1 MMSVFADT
9 AYWVALANPRDGLHV
24 TARSLKKKL
33 SGAQRY
39 TTEEVL
45 TEFLT
50 MFSGQGRWLRDVAVM
65 MVRAIEED
73 PDTLVISQ
81 SSSSFHEGV
90 RLYGE
95 RPDKKYSLQDCI
107 SMNTMRS
114 RGITEVLTS
123 DHHFEQE
130 GFTILMKPQG
140 QQSGA

>member
-1 MMSVFADT
+1 MTAVFVDT
-9 AYWVALANPRDGLHV
+9 AYWVALANPKDGLHQAA
-24 TARSLKKKL
+24 TTLRKTLR
-33 SGAQRY
+33 GAQRC

-50 MFSGQGRWLRDVAVM
+50 MFSSQGNWLREVAVT
-65 MVRAIEED
+65 MVRAILED
-73 PDTLVISQ
+73 SDTLVIPQ
-81 SSSSFHEGV
+81 SSSSFHKGL
-90 RLYGE
+90 RLYAE

-130 GFTILMKPQG
+130 GFTILMK
-140 QQSGA
+140 